1 MISLGAYL
9 ATGAT
14 LALIGWGGL
23 AWLLFF
29 SLPTLGPR
37 WLFYFLGMLALTGT
51 ALPLAAY
58 LHQRF
63 ISDPPVKASVIIRQ
77 AIWVGLFGD
86 ALAWL
91 QQGKVLTTALVIFI
105 TLGIIAIEI
114 LLHWR
119 EKSRWKPEDDG
130 DE

>member
-1 MISLGAYL
+1 MVSLGAFL

-23 AWLLFF
+23 AWLFLFT
-29 SLPTLGPR
+29 LPTLGPR

-51 ALPLAAY
+51 ALPLVAY

-63 ISDPPVKASVIIRQ
+63 PSDPPVRANVIIRQ

-86 ALAWL
+86 VLAWL
-91 QQGKVLTTALVIFI
+91 QQGKVLTAALVIFI

-119 EKSRWKPEDDG
+119 EKSRWKPDDDG